1 MRKLHLK
8 LTLIAI
14 TVYHIAASKWDV
26 PMITNNVTEGQPVS
40 LTCRDPPGGRISW
53 FQNCGNKCAQITTE
67 PRRQID
73 QEGTLHFS
81 YVTVTDTAL
90 YKCSVSGSDTMRLG
104 SPVQLNVKEGEA
116 KDKVPTLLK
125 SSGNN
130 DAKVG
135 KDVTLQCIFSGRP
148 VPTVSWFRNNANLNN
163 ADGVTILDG
172 SLTIRNVS
180 EKDTGI
186 YRCTGQNKAGSKY
199 ADLNLNVIDSATNKV
214 TTTTTGQRET
224 NQAAVEKTDTGTV
237 KPIPAADVK
246 SCSRGLEAVTSV
258 VVVVVTATFLVF

>member
-14 TVYHIAASKWDV
+14 TVYVAASKWDV
-26 PMITNNVTEGQPVS
+26 PITKNVTEGQPVS
-40 LTCRDPPGGRISW
+40 LTCRDPPGGKISW
-53 FQNCGNKCAQITTE
+53 FQNCGKKCAQISTDS
-67 PRRQID
+67 RRQID

-81 YVTVTDTAL
+81 HVNVMDTAL
-90 YKCSVSGSDTMRLG
+90 YKCSVSDGNTMKLG

-116 KDKVPTLLK
+116 KDRVPTLLK
-125 SSGNN
+125 SSGNT

-135 KDVTLQCIFSGRP
+135 KDVTLQCIFSARP
-148 VPTVSWFRNNANLNN
+148 APTVSWFRNNANLKNT
-163 ADGVTILDG
+163 DGVSISGG

-186 YRCTGQNKAGSKY
+186 YRCTGQNKAGSQS
-199 ADLNLNVIDSATNKV
+199 ADFNLNVIDSATNKV
-214 TTTTTGQRET
+214 TTTTRGQRKT
-224 NQAAVEKTDTGTV
+224 NQEAVVTTDTVTV
-237 KPIPAADVK
+237 KPIPAADAM
-246 SCSRGLEAVTSV
+246 SSSRGLEAATSV